1 MPKKKMLK
9 ITLVRS
15 TNKAIPNHKACVKGL
30 GLRRLH
36 HTVTLADTACIRGMV
51 QKVNHLLSVEEV

>member
-1 MPKKKMLK
+1 MTSKKKLK

-30 GLRRLH
+30 GLRRMNH
-36 HTVTLADTACIRGMV
+36 SVIVTEDACIRGMIN
-51 QKVNHLLSVEEV
+51 KVTHLLSVEEV